1 MPTVREWLASIGM
14 SEYAE
19 LFSANRIDSA
29 VLPDL
34 TDHDLEK
41 LGVVLGDRR
50 KILRAIRELGE
61 ASEMAQPRVGTELH
75 LHDAAERR
83 QLSVMFID
91 LVSSTELSARL
102 DPEDLGQVI
111 GAFQRACATAVTE
124 FGGSIAKY
132 IGDGALAYFGYP
144 EAHEDDAER
153 AVRAGLAL
161 VDAIAAMELPLALK
175 LQVRVGIA
183 TGLTVVGELIG
194 EGSAQERVAV
204 GEYIEFGFEGS
215 GRSVAKLGCGRGIDL

>member
-1 MPTVREWLASIGM
+1 M

-19 LFSANRIDSA
+19 LFSTNRIDSA

-61 ASEMAQPRVGTELH
+61 ASEMAQPRVGAELH

-83 QLSVMFID
+83 QLSVVFID

-111 GAFQRACATAVTE
+111 GAFQRGLRDRSDRVRRLYRQVH
-124 FGGSIAKY
+124 GGRSAR
-132 IGDGALAYFGYP
+132 LF
-144 EAHEDDAER
+144 R
-153 AVRAGLAL
+153 LS
-161 VDAIAAMELPLALK
+161 
-175 LQVRVGIA
+175 
-183 TGLTVVGELIG
+183 
-194 EGSAQERVAV
+194 GSA
-204 GEYIEFGFEGS
+204 
-215 GRSVAKLGCGRGIDL
+215 

>member
-1 MPTVREWLASIGM
+1 
-14 SEYAE
+14 
-19 LFSANRIDSA
+19 
-29 VLPDL
+29 
-34 TDHDLEK
+34 
-41 LGVVLGDRR
+41 
-50 KILRAIRELGE
+50 
-61 ASEMAQPRVGTELH
+61 MAQPRVGAELH

-83 QLSVMFID
+83 QLSVVFID

-132 IGDGALAYFGYP
+132 MGDGALAYFGYP

-153 AVRAGLAL
+153 AVRAGLTL

-175 LQVRVGIA
+175 LQVRDRHRHRLDGRRRIDRRGQRPR
-183 TGLTVVGELIG
+183 TRGYR
-194 EGSAQERVAV
+194 RV
-204 GEYIEFGFEGS
+204 IEFGFEGS
-215 GRSVAKLGCGRGIDL
+215 GRSVAKLGCGRGIDSVISPAPPSTMKTSGCTISRELRARRGCRG

>member
-1 MPTVREWLASIGM
+1 MPTIREWLGSIGM

-19 LFSANRIDSA
+19 LFSTTRLDSA

-61 ASEMAQPRVGTELH
+61 ATETPRSPSATAPRLH
-75 LHDAAERR
+75 ESAERR

-91 LVSSTELSARL
+91 LVGSTQLSVKL
-102 DPEDLGQVI
+102 DPEDLGQVV
-111 GAFQRACATAVTE
+111 GAFQKACATAVTE

-132 IGDGALAYFGYP
+132 IGDGTLAYFGYP

-161 VDAIAAMELPLALK
+161 VDAIAAMELPLALR

-204 GEYIEFGFEGS
+204 GETLNLLRGFRRQRHQIRLWS
-215 GRSVAKLGCGRGIDL
+215 RN

>member
-1 MPTVREWLASIGM
+1 M

-19 LFSANRIDSA
+19 LFSTNRIDSA

-41 LGVVLGDRR
+41 LGIILGDRR
-50 KILRAIRELGE
+50 KILRAIREVGE
-61 ASEMAQPRVGTELH
+61 AGGTTQPRVGAEVH

-83 QLSVMFID
+83 QLSVVFVD
-91 LVSSTELSARL
+91 LVSSTQLSAKL
-102 DPEDLGQVI
+102 DPEDMGQVI
-111 GAFQRACATAVTE
+111 GAFQKACATAVAE

-132 IGDGALAYFGYP
+132 MGDGALAYFGYP

-153 AVRAGLAL
+153 AVRSGLAL
-161 VDAIAAMELPLALK
+161 VDAIAAMELPIVVR

-183 TGLTVVGELIG
+183 TGLTVVGESIG
-194 EGSAQERVAV
+194 EGSAQERVAI
-204 GEYIEFGFEGS
+204 GESLESGFEGS
-215 GRSVAKLGCGRGIDL
+215 GRSVTKFGCGRGIHSHARGRRLRL